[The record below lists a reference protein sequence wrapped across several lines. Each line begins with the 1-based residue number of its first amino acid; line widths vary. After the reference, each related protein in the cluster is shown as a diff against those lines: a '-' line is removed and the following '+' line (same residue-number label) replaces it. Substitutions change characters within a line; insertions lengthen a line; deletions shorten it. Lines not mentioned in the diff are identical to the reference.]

1 LILVVGASGTVGS
14 AVLAALRSSGADVRA
29 MTRNSARASS
39 PDYVQADLSAPETL
53 PAALDRVRKVFL
65 MSDAPRKAEYEGNF
79 ARLARET
86 GVEHIVQLS
95 SLAAVED
102 PGGTLGR
109 WHVEGEIAVHEVGV
123 PTTVVRANGF
133 MSNALRWAG
142 PVRAEGVV
150 RAPLPHVRSA
160 DVDPRDVAAVAVT
173 ALLEDGH
180 EGATYNVT
188 GPQPLTPVDSVRILG
203 EVLGRDLRF
212 EEISVAAARAA
223 MVRHIPAEVVDAVLG
238 AREKASEVRAR
249 PLPTVKEVTG
259 RPPRTFAEWADDHAD
274 VFR

>member
-1 LILVVGASGTVGS
+1 
-14 AVLAALRSSGADVRA
+14 
-29 MTRNSARASS
+29 MTRDSARASLA
-39 PDYVQADLSAPETL
+39 DHVQADLSAPETL
-53 PAALDRVRKVFL
+53 PAALDGVRKVFL

-79 ARLARET
+79 ARVALQA

-95 SLAAVED
+95 SMAAVED

-109 WHVEGEIAVHEVGV
+109 WHVEGETAVREVGV

-142 PVRAEGVV
+142 SVRDEGVV

-160 DVDPRDVAAVAVT
+160 DIDPRDIAAVAVA

-180 EGATYNVT
+180 EGAVYDVT

-212 EEISVAAARAA
+212 EEVPVAAARAA

-238 AREKASEVRAR
+238 ARAKASPVRAR

-259 RPPRTFAEWADDHAD
+259 RPPRSFAEWADDHAD
-274 VFR
+274 AFR